1 MPIYPPFAP
10 VAAAPSD
17 NNLLGWTGEP
27 RTSIQAGTIMPTAG
41 LLTLVRIRVYGS
53 LVTNIHM
60 HCTTTATGL
69 TSGQCLAA
77 LYSSAGA
84 LLSATASAHGTGAT
98 GWGDGG
104 AKLIP
109 LTTPQ
114 VTTFGAFYFVGFFAN
129 TATSLPTFSRCLN
142 SSGAIVDI
150 GQTGTA
156 LSHATADGSLTT
168 TMPPSLGA
176 MTASATAYWVGVS

>member
-1 MPIYPPFAP
+1 MPIYPSFVPTT
-10 VAAAPSD
+10 AAPSD
-17 NNLLGWTGEP
+17 NNMLGWTGEP

-41 LLTLVRIRVYGS
+41 LLTLARVRVYGT

-60 HCTTTATGL
+60 HCSTSAAGL
-69 TSGQCLAA
+69 TTNQCLAG
-77 LYSSAGA
+77 LYNAAGT
-84 LLSATASAHGTGAT
+84 LLSATADQSVAWAT
-98 GWGDGG
+98 GG
-104 AKLIP
+104 AKVIA

-129 TATSLPTFSRCLN
+129 TGTALPTFSRCLN